1 MNTDARQRL
10 ETLLDREIQLAEE
23 LAGTLLRERAALTG
37 SEASEVAAQAEK
49 KVRLLADF
57 AALEGERQRL
67 WEPPVGEVAP
77 SIATRWRSL
86 MQIMTRCRMAND
98 VNGYMIN
105 VRRHQVAQLINILR
119 GGPAVTYGPE
129 GKTSVKALRALA
141 RA

>member
-23 LAGTLLRERAALTG
+23 LAATLALERDALTG

-49 KVRLLADF
+49 KVRLLAAF
-57 AALEGERQRL
+57 ATLEGERLRL
-67 WEPPVGEVAP
+67 WEPPVGEATP

-86 MQIMTRCRMAND
+86 MQVMARCRMAND

-105 VRRHQVAQLINILR
+105 VRRHQVGQLINILR
-119 GGPAVTYGPE
+119 GGSPVTYGPE